1 MNEPTV
7 VFRRCFYIKRCDFLR
22 TIFWCHQSYGSPPF
36 LCKKFKIHEK
46 ITSFFA
52 KNLLVNPLFPRKTA
66 FSGFPVWKSIEKMM
80 LFLFILESECYAK
93 YRFNE
98 CILSCTKKTKNDN
111 FSEGAFVMQL
121 VTPRRRIRSS

>member
-1 MNEPTV
+1 M
-7 VFRRCFYIKRCDFLR
+7 FL
-22 TIFWCHQSYGSPPF
+22 HQRMQFFTNYLLVPSESWEPPF

-52 KNLLVNPLFPRKTA
+52 RNLLVNPLFPRKTA